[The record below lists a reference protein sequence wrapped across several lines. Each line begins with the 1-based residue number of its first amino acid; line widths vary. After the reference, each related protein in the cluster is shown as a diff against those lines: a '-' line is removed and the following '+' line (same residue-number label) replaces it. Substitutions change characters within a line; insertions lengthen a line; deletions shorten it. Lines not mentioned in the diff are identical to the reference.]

1 MNRLGDAELE
11 IMQVI
16 WKEKNPVT
24 SNNILNELKGKRN
37 WGLSTLMTVLSRL
50 ENKGYIFCDRS
61 TRTNM
66 YSTIIK
72 ENDYMTHE
80 SKNFLNKL
88 YDNSIQRLISTLYS
102 NNVIENT
109 DLAELRQ
116 FLDELEGEDNI

>member
-1 MNRLGDAELE
+1 MKKLGDAELE

-16 WKEKNPVT
+16 WKEKDLVT
-24 SNNILNELKGKRN
+24 SNYILNELKGKRN

-50 ENKGYIFCDRS
+50 EEKGFILCDRS

-66 YSTIIK
+66 YSTIVK
-72 ENDYMTHE
+72 ENDYMTQE
-80 SKNFLNKL
+80 SKNFLDKL

-102 NNVIENT
+102 NKVLENA

-116 FLDELEGEDNI
+116 FLDELEVEDNI